1 MSLVAALIPPERWQT
16 MPKSKHDSLAYT
28 MKKMAIENLS
38 QNATTNDEIC
48 HCKTAIDNFC
58 AWTKERGYT
67 HEYVESDALNCLK
80 EYAFSMLAA
89 PAKGLGIEI
98 EKLKED

>member
-1 MSLVAALIPPERWQT
+1 MPQERWQT

-28 MKKMAIENLS
+28 MKKMAIENLPQIS
-38 QNATTNDEIC
+38 TNNEEIC
-48 HCKTAIDNFC
+48 RYKAAIDNFC
-58 AWTKERGYT
+58 VWAKERGYT
-67 HEYVESDALNCLK
+67 REDVERNALSCLK

-89 PAKGLGIEI
+89 PAKGLGIVL

>member
-1 MSLVAALIPPERWQT
+1 

-58 AWTKERGYT
+58 AWAKERGYT
-67 HEYVESDALNCLK
+67 REEVEMDALNCLK
-80 EYAFSMLAA
+80 EYAHYVLAA
-89 PAKGLGIEI
+89 PAKGLDIAIE
-98 EKLKED
+98 ELKEN